1 VKQPAEKTTRT
12 DKVAT
17 AETGA
22 SADTAA
28 PVIAKAA
35 PPPAPSKAGE
45 EQPAF
50 APEPTTPAAGTRSQ
64 VESREVSKDAGKEA
78 NKNEALA
85 KEAKQKE
92 DAAAE
97 VADRQAR
104 DERVAEQERDAYQSR
119 SRKAAGAGRGGA
131 LNSVAAPSAGT
142 AQAKRT
148 SEDDATTRE
157 VGGHRFRKQGNA
169 WIDLAYDGRSVTTIA
184 RGSEQYR
191 SLVADEPGIHNIAQ
205 RLGGEVLIVWNG
217 RAYRIR

>member
-1 VKQPAEKTTRT
+1 
-12 DKVAT
+12 
-17 AETGA
+17 
-22 SADTAA
+22 
-28 PVIAKAA
+28 
-35 PPPAPSKAGE
+35 
-45 EQPAF
+45 
-50 APEPTTPAAGTRSQ
+50 